1 MLPAS
6 SANVGC
12 IMIPYS
18 AVFVDGGIVT
28 ARCAWA
34 IISPAVKLWY
44 AMAITGLHPLL
55 VVEASSGFG
64 AIPRLRK
71 TALREFPCVA
81 LQSHVDLNFFH
92 LTC

>member
-1 MLPAS
+1 MKVLTHP
-6 SANVGC
+6 
-12 IMIPYS
+12 PTL
-18 AVFVDGGIVT
+18 GGIVT

-81 LQSHVDLNFFH
+81 LQSHVDLKLFH
-92 LTC
+92 QTC